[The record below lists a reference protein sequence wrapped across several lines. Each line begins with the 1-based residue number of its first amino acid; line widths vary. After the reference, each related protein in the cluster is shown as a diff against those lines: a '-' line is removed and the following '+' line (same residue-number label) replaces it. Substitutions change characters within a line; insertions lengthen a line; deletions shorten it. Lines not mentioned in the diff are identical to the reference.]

1 MLQRFVPQL
10 HSRRFTALS
19 LSCAVAFAT
28 LATCAHHAAA
38 RYAGVPDSDFQW
50 ATITDA
56 GNPAYGGGPN
66 GELAGRGSVGY
77 DYRISRLELTSGQFL
92 EFVNSAWKSSSTPMP
107 AWFIG
112 SSGIQPGLQGPYHL
126 RDDIPNAA
134 MVPVIGLNWRVA
146 AQYCNWLHNDKSS
159 DPSALLSGAYDVST
173 FGTNPDGTF
182 TDQLTHSPDAK
193 FWIPT
198 LDEWMKA
205 AHYDPNRYGTGE
217 GGWWESPNGTD
228 VPLISGPPGIGQ
240 TSGAGTFQWSSTPVY
255 IPLGSYADVQ
265 SPWGL
270 WDVSGGASE
279 WTEEVFNPGFPQDRG
294 LDGSWA
300 GASVFSANLDLVHSI
315 NSFPPQ
321 APGFAGLRVASAVPG
336 PSCLGIL
343 AIGFAFRLCRRRRR
357 ELDQWTP
364 SGLS

>member
-1 MLQRFVPQL
+1 MFV
-10 HSRRFTALS
+10 RRHRVHDHCITR
-19 LSCAVAFAT
+19 CAIACVSIAFGGPWAFGG
-28 LATCAHHAAA
+28 
-38 RYAGVPDSDFQW
+38 GVPNYDFQW

-56 GNPAYGGGPN
+56 GNPAYAGGPN

-92 EFVNSAWKSSSTPMP
+92 EFVNTFWKSSGTPLP

-112 SSGIQPGLQGPYHL
+112 SSGIQPGLSGPYHL
-126 RDDIPNAA
+126 RDDIPNAG

-159 DPSALLSGAYDVST
+159 DPAALLSGAYDVST

-205 AHYDPNRYGTGE
+205 AHYDPNRYGVGE
-217 GGWWESPNGTD
+217 GGWWQSPNGTD
-228 VPLISGPPGIGQ
+228 APLISGPPGIGQ
-240 TSGAGTFQWSSTPVY
+240 TSAGDYSWTSPPSY
-255 IPLGSYADVQ
+255 IPLGAYADVQ

-270 WDVSGGASE
+270 WDLSGGAAE
-279 WTEEVFNPGFPQDRG
+279 LTEEIGFVDDRPVYRIA
-294 LDGSWA
+294 DGSWA
-300 GASVFSANLDLVHSI
+300 GATGYWFDSDSVFQTSMFSQPFAANFD
-315 NSFPPQ
+315 
-321 APGFAGLRVASAVPG
+321 GLRIASAVPSPG
-336 PSCLGIL
+336 VLWL
-343 AIGFAFRLCRRRRR
+343 VVVAFKSGSTRRRRSTT
-357 ELDQWTP
+357 LP
-364 SGLS
+364 